1 MSGTSKKTV
10 LTLLASGLL
19 VAGLGACSLPTT
31 GVAAPVAP
39 QAQQQIQPPAPQ
51 HTAPTGSPAAPKA
64 GMAPV
69 SEGSTASKAQ
79 PGAIPSTQPD
89 PYERVLTD
97 ADALQPILD
106 DFWTRQ
112 LADEG
117 LDFDAPDRFEF
128 YAGDANSPC
137 GGDLV
142 PGAQNAY
149 YCPVEGDEYVAFDV
163 DWLASYLDAHP
174 GDATTFLVLA
184 HEWGHAVQDSWTE
197 QQPGADTWTG
207 PAQELN
213 ADCLAGVFWDNGV
226 REGSVIEEDGDADAV
241 FTWLADG
248 GSGTWMDPG
257 DHGTS
262 EQRQA
267 AFADGYNY
275 GVDYCR
281 TNY

>member
-1 MSGTSKKTV
+1 MSGKPKKTI
-10 LTLLASGLL
+10 LTVIASGLL

-31 GVAAPVAP
+31 GVAAAAP
-39 QAQQQIQPPAPQ
+39 QQQVQQQQPKAAEGTPAPKKPRSMSPVP
-51 HTAPTGSPAAPKA
+51 HALPGSIPGSSDQDAA
-64 GMAPV
+64 
-69 SEGSTASKAQ
+69 
-79 PGAIPSTQPD
+79 
-89 PYERVLTD
+89 YERVLTD
-97 ADALQPILD
+97 ANALEPILD
-106 DFWTRQ
+106 EFWTRQ
-112 LADEG
+112 LSAQG

-128 YAGDANSPC
+128 YTGDTNSPC
-137 GGDLV
+137 GEDYV
-142 PGAQNAY
+142 PGAENAY
-149 YCPVEGDEYVAFDV
+149 YCPADGDEYIAFDV
-163 DWLASYLDAHP
+163 DWLASYIDAHP

-184 HEWGHAVQDSWTE
+184 HEWGHAVQDTWAE
-197 QQPGADTWTG
+197 QEPGTDTWTG

-226 REGSVIEEDGDADAV
+226 REGSIIEEDGDADAV

-267 AFADGYNY
+267 AFADGYTN

>member
-1 MSGTSKKTV
+1 MSGKPQKFVT
-10 LTLLASGLL
+10 TLIASGLL

-31 GVAAPVAP
+31 GSAAAAPQP
-39 QAQQQIQPPAPQ
+39 QVQSQVQPPQKA
-51 HTAPTGSPAAPKA
+51 AEPTGAPKA
-64 GMAPV
+64 PSGMSPV
-69 SEGSTASKAQ
+69 SLAV
-79 PGAIPSTQPD
+79 PGTIPATEPD
-89 PYERVLTD
+89 PYERVLAD

-106 DFWTRQ
+106 DFWTRE
-112 LADEG
+112 LSAEG

-128 YAGDANSPC
+128 YSGDTNSAC
-137 GGDLV
+137 GDDYV
-142 PGAQNAY
+142 PGVENAY
-149 YCPVEGDEYVAFDV
+149 YCPVEGDEYVAFDI
-163 DWLASYLDAHP
+163 DWLTSYLDAHP

-184 HEWGHAVQDSWTE
+184 HEWGHAVQDSWVE
-197 QQPGADTWTG
+197 QEPGADTWVG

-226 REGSVIEEDGDADAV
+226 REGSIIEEDGDADAV

-257 DHGTS
+257 DHGTA
-262 EQRQA
+262 EQRQI
-267 AFADGYNY
+267 AFSDGYTN